1 MGILNKKVGGTLMKA
16 KVNEGCIACGMC
28 VSLCPEVF
36 RFNDEGLAEAYTDI
50 TEETRETAEEA
61 RESCPVSVIDL
72 N

>member
-1 MGILNKKVGGTLMKA
+1 MKA

-50 TEETRETAEEA
+50 TEETMEEA
-61 RESCPVSVIDL
+61 ENARDNCPVSVIDL
-72 N
+72 S

>member
-50 TEETRETAEEA
+50 TEETMEEA
-61 RESCPVSVIDL
+61 ENARDNCPVSVIDL
-72 N
+72 S

>member
-1 MGILNKKVGGTLMKA
+1 MKA
-16 KVNEGCIACGMC
+16 KVNEGCIDCGMC